1 MPLRSSIHELL
12 EGNRRWVERCSSED
26 IRFFARQAEGQS
38 PPFLFIG
45 CADSR
50 VPPTN
55 ITNTGPGDLFVT
67 RNIANLVTHDDMAVQ
82 SSLEYALTVLKVEHV
97 IVCGHTAC
105 GGVTAALR
113 GAPTNGALGAWLAP
127 LRALADQARD
137 ELEKFPPEARVDRL
151 VELNV
156 KAQVMGLE
164 KHPLVQ
170 EARTEREVQIHGSV
184 YDLHQGRVRTL
195 V

>member
-1 MPLRSSIHELL
+1 MPLRSSIHDLL
-12 EGNRRWVERCSSED
+12 EGNRRWVESAAQD
-26 IRFFARQAEGQS
+26 TGFFTRHAQGQS

-67 RNIANLVTHDDMAVQ
+67 RNIANLVTEDDVAVQ
-82 SSLEYALTVLKVEHV
+82 SAIEYAIGVLKVEHV
-97 IVCGHTAC
+97 IVCGHTGC
-105 GGVTAALR
+105 GGVSAALT
-113 GAPTNGALGAWLAP
+113 GEPTTGALGTWLAP
-127 LRALADQARD
+127 LRALAERWHD
-137 ELEKFPPEARVDRL
+137 ELEAVAPEARVDRL

-156 KAQVMGLE
+156 KAQVLGLE
-164 KHPLVQ
+164 RHPLVRQ
-170 EARTEREVQIHGSV
+170 ARAEREIQIHGSV
-184 YDLHQGRVRTL
+184 YDLCRGRVRTL